1 MKVLVTGAT
10 GFLGSHVAEQL
21 VAKGHQVRALVRRSS
36 KTDFLDRLGAEL
48 VNASLEEGK
57 GLDEAVKGVDAIVH
71 GAAIVKAR
79 RPEEFHYVN
88 TGGTEH
94 LIRAARGLGKGLRRF
109 VYVSSLAAHGF
120 GTNGSPRGFDEPSD
134 PPTFYGKSKLAG
146 EKVVLAHKD
155 EIPVT
160 IIRPPA
166 IYGPRDSEMLAFF
179 KIVKGRVVPFLG
191 NPENRCSLIHA
202 SDCANAIV
210 LAIEKDHPSGRIY
223 SVEDGCVYTQREVIA
238 HIETALGKRVLAR
251 FPVPMA
257 AVSVAALGSELFG
270 MARRQA
276 VMLTRDKVNELRAQQ
291 VIAPANAIREEL
303 GWSPR
308 VTFGDGARESV
319 EWYRS
324 AGLL

>member
-21 VAKGHQVRALVRRSS
+21 KAKGHDVRALVRRSS
-36 KTDFLDRLGAEL
+36 KTDFLDRLGVEL

-57 GLDEAVKGVDAIVH
+57 GLEEAVDGVDAVVH

-79 RPEEFHYVN
+79 TPAEFRYVN

-94 LIRAARGLGKGLRRF
+94 LIKAAAAVPNLRRF

-120 GTNGSPRGFDEPSD
+120 GTNGSPRSFDEPSD

-146 EKVVLAHKD
+146 ERAVLDRKD
-155 EIPVT
+155 AMPVT

-166 IYGPRDSEMLAFF
+166 IYGPRDNEMLAFF
-179 KIVKGRVVPFLG
+179 KIVNGRVVPFLG
-191 NPENRCSLIHA
+191 NPDNRCSLIHA

-210 LAIEKDHPSGRIY
+210 LALEKEHPSGRIY
-223 SVEDGCVYTQREVIA
+223 SVEDGVVYTQRDVVA
-238 HIETALGKRVLAR
+238 HIENALGKKVLAR

-257 AVSVAALGSELFG
+257 AVSAAAIGSELYG
-270 MARRQA
+270 KARRMA
-276 VMLTRDKVNELRAQQ
+276 VMLTRDKVNELKAQQ
-291 VIAPANAIREEL
+291 VIAPADAIRQEL
-303 GWSPR
+303 GWEPKI
-308 VTFGDGARESV
+308 TFDRGALESV